1 MPSEVNLQ
9 HLGRRREDRLEDRV
23 IRVETI
29 VEGVEDDVRRIEG
42 DLIRIADQL
51 DQKFTWLIGLVVMIL
66 IAIVAN
72 GVIQ

>member
-1 MPSEVNLQ
+1 MPSDLTT
-9 HLGRRREDRLEDRV
+9 LGRRREDRLEDRV

-51 DQKFTWLIGLVVMIL
+51 DHKFTWLIGLVVMIL
-66 IAIVAN
+66 IAIIAN
-72 GVIQ
+72 GVLQ